1 MQDTFLNWFDLRE
14 TGLPVHSIL
23 GGIAIKELVF
33 SPDSRFLAAYGS
45 HENAGGIYLVD
56 MQTQSIRQF
65 ENVFD
70 ARSLAW
76 SPDSHHLAMIA
87 RSEAVSSTEILLV
100 IDVVDGKV
108 IYRSLWNP
116 QDAKS
121 WSESPL
127 RDWDIPFPVQPQGL
141 EGCARPP
148 VGNE

>member
-1 MQDTFLNWFDLRE
+1 
-14 TGLPVHSIL
+14 
-23 GGIAIKELVF
+23 
-33 SPDSRFLAAYGS
+33 
-45 HENAGGIYLVD
+45 
-56 MQTQSIRQF
+56 
-65 ENVFD
+65 
-70 ARSLAW
+70 
-76 SPDSHHLAMIA
+76 MIA
-87 RSEAVSSTEILLV
+87 RSEAFSSAEILLV